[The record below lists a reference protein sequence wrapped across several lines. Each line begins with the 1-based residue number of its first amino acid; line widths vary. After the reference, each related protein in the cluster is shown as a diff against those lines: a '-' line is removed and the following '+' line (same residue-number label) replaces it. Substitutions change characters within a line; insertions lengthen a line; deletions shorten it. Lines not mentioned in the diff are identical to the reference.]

1 MTYER
6 LCACTMILS
15 LEEFKQV
22 IQSMC
27 VYFSKKLCCI
37 FHLLKRCLPE
47 KHENHCN
54 EISNK
59 QHVHLTPEINI
70 F

>member
-27 VYFSKKLCCI
+27 VYFSKNCVV
-37 FHLLKRCLPE
+37 FF
-47 KHENHCN
+47 
-54 EISNK
+54 IS
-59 QHVHLTPEINI
+59 
-70 F
+70 